1 MSNHALEKLYEK
13 KLLFVRDARCFFALE
28 GSFAK
33 LNGVNTTQFVILRNL
48 YATLF
53 RVFTCIIP

>member
-1 MSNHALEKLYEK
+1 MSNHALEKLYEKK

-33 LNGVNTTQFVILRNL
+33 LNGVNTNPVCHSQKPLCDCL
-48 YATLF
+48 
-53 RVFTCIIP
+53 